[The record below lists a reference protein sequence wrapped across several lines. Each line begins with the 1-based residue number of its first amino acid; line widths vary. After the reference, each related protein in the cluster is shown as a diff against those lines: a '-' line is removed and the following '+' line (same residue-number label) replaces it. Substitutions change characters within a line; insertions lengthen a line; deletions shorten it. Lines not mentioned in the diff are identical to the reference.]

1 MSARNIPKTKNSP
14 HLCRLCNL
22 QGPVQNARQGLLL
35 KPEFLAGA
43 SRVDPNPESFK
54 WDDLHL
60 LQSQQVSLAIRL
72 STLKWVLV
80 KAFGMPDK

>member
-1 MSARNIPKTKNSP
+1 M
-14 HLCRLCNL
+14 
-22 QGPVQNARQGLLL
+22 L
-35 KPEFLAGA
+35 KPEFLAGD

>member
-1 MSARNIPKTKNSP
+1 MQK
-14 HLCRLCNL
+14 
-22 QGPVQNARQGLLL
+22 ARQGLLL
-35 KPEFLAGA
+35 KPEFLAGD

-60 LQSQQVSLAIRL
+60 LQSQQVSLAVRL

-80 KAFGMPDK
+80 KAWDAGQITSPLWLMGFLFVLFCFGYGVSSV